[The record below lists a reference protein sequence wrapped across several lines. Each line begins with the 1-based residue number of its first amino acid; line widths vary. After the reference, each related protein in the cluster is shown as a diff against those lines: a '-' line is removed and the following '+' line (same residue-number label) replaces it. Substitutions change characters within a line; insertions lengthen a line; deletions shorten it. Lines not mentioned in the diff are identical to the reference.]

1 MNFRKIIY
9 IVEIFAVFGLSGAN
23 FKIAK
28 ISQSPFV
35 RPLNSISVPNPN
47 PPYGQNLVRDKY
59 SKLPINALT
68 EPETISVCAIR
79 VQFQLDS
86 TPTSTGTGQFVLEP
100 DSTQVFDPP
109 PHDKNYFET
118 HLDALARY
126 YYFVSHGKAIVR
138 YTVFPENDTSSYT
151 LPDSMGYYGPDSWFG
166 NDLGARLGGFFTDA
180 ILLAD
185 SLDTIDWCDYDVVII
200 FHAGSDWQDDVAS
213 FYPDYAEYYPDI
225 FIPSPDDLPTAF
237 IVMPEPV
244 VACVDRGVVMPESP
258 SQDGQLVV
266 LNGILAHE
274 FGHAAFGL
282 IDLYSTYDFYPAVGY
297 FSIMDSGHNIAVA
310 LIDSASG
317 DTFVVSGVLPVYP
330 MAWERAYI
338 GWENVFNLTESTN
351 AFNLRACEMPLDTTD
366 SSSTIAKI
374 PIDEFEYYL
383 LENRKAEIWSYDDDI
398 AIKQDSATG
407 VIEGIQVNNEYVGAY
422 DYLLPSSGMLVWRVD
437 ERVAY
442 GDYDDNGTNNFED
455 NELQWN
461 WQHPFIQLIEAD
473 GIQNIGML
481 NDEYF
486 LGSAEDYFD
495 WPNNTH
501 FGPNTEPSSNSW
513 NGSYTGID
521 ISDISKADTVM
532 TFSFQYVGPHLI
544 WEKTV
549 GFPLDDE
556 LTAVDIDGDSISE
569 IIGTTN
575 GMVFIWRTDGSQM
588 LDNTDSVGLII
599 YDGDTLAYPLP
610 IVFEL
615 DTNCTSVSVGDIF
628 NDGTQELVLGDDAGN
643 LWMLYPDTTG
653 NRFPAVTGFPVNLGG
668 SIKVPPVIISDINGD
683 GIREII
689 VGTDDGILTVMSGSS
704 IYWQYNMRG
713 KFIGAFKLPDDRIGA
728 IAQQTLGRLYIFSS
742 DGEFLV
748 QKDLP
753 VGDLN
758 TPAVAIRDDDTLII
772 LTSKGVTNE
781 TGGSITT
788 SPAPVGKPLPNGEPE
803 GELLIIDT
811 QGEIVDGFPVELYNE
826 PSTPVLANGI
836 DIWSSSDSDGDIVRG
851 DRRFEIVFT
860 ADTLLYCYHDN
871 GAPCENFP
879 IVLYDDNFVS
889 SPAIADFDGDSR
901 IDIIAVSENSRLYAF
916 KFDGEL
922 IGNYPLAVGESD
934 IMPVAINVDRT
945 DISGNISL
953 FIGSYQGILYRWD
966 GFGDECFG
974 EEWGQFGLSSYYNRV
989 WYAPYLSNSSLTNR
1003 GLVEFYNY
1011 PNPVKDITYFRYILT
1026 NSGDVELTIYNEN
1039 GTIIKKFK
1047 DNAEKDVPNEIM
1059 WNTAGVSSGIYIAI
1073 LSAKFDDKTETK
1085 KQVLA
1090 VIK

>member
-9 IVEIFAVFGLSGAN
+9 IFTISILCTISYADFKVGKVF
-23 FKIAK
+23 
-28 ISQSPFV
+28 QSPLA

-47 PPYGQNLVRDKY
+47 PPYGRNLVRDKFT
-59 SKLPINALT
+59 KLPINALT
-68 EPETISVCAIR
+68 EPETIKVCAIR
-79 VQFQLDS
+79 VQFQPDS
-86 TPTSTGTGQFVLEP
+86 TPTSTGTGQFVLTP

-109 PHDKNYFET
+109 PHDRKYFEA
-118 HLDALARY
+118 HLSALARY
-126 YYFVSHGKAIVR
+126 YYFVSHGKAIVK
-138 YTVFPENDTSSYT
+138 YTVFPENDTLSYT

-166 NDLGARLGGFFTDA
+166 NDLSARLSGFFTDA

-185 SLDTIDWCDYDVVII
+185 SLDTIDWCDYDVIII

-213 FYPDYAEYYPDI
+213 FYPDYAEYYPDV

-237 IVMPEPV
+237 ITLPEPV
-244 VACVDRGVVMPESP
+244 VACVDRGIVMPESP

-282 IDLYSTYDFYPAVGY
+282 VDLYSTYDFYPAVGY
-297 FSIMDSGHNIAVA
+297 FSLMDSGHNISVA

-317 DTFVVSGVLPVYP
+317 DTFIVSGVLPVYP

-338 GWENVFNLTESTN
+338 GWENVFDLTEPIED
-351 AFNLRACEMPLDTTD
+351 FNLRACEMPLDTTD
-366 SSSTIAKI
+366 SSATIVKI
-374 PIDEFEYYL
+374 PVDEFEYYL
-383 LENRKAEIWSYDDDI
+383 LENRKSELWSRDDDV

-407 VIEGIQVNNEYVGAY
+407 VIQGIQVNGDYVGAY
-422 DYLLPSSGMLVWRVD
+422 DYLLPSSGMLIWRVD
-437 ERVAY
+437 ERIAY

-455 NELQWN
+455 NELQWD
-461 WQHPFIQLIEAD
+461 WTHQFIRLMEAD

-481 NDEYF
+481 QDEYF
-486 LGSAEDYFD
+486 FGSADDYFN

-501 FGPNTEPSSNSW
+501 FGPNTDPSSNSW

-532 TFSFQYVGPHLI
+532 TFSFDYVGPHLC
-544 WEKTV
+544 WERTV
-549 GFPLDDE
+549 GFPLDNE
-556 LTAVDIDGDSISE
+556 LTAADIDGDSISE
-569 IIGTTN
+569 IIGTSN
-575 GMVFIWRTDGSQM
+575 GMVFVWRADGSQI
-588 LDNTDSVGLII
+588 LNNTDSVGLII
-599 YDGDTLAYPLP
+599 YDGDTVSYPLP

-628 NDGTQELVLGDDAGN
+628 NDGTQELVFGDDAGN
-643 LWMLYPDTTG
+643 LWMLSPDTTG
-653 NRFPAVTGFPVNLGG
+653 NRFPVVSGFPINFG
-668 SIKVPPVIISDINGD
+668 SPIEVTPVITSDINGD
-683 GIREII
+683 GSREVI
-689 VGTDDGILTVMSGSS
+689 VGTNDGMLTVMSGTS
-704 IYWQYNMRG
+704 IYWQYNLRG
-713 KFIGAFKLPDDRIGA
+713 EFIGAFKLPDGRIGA
-728 IAQQTLGRLYIFSS
+728 IAQQNYGRLYIFSS
-742 DGEFLV
+742 DGELLV
-748 QKDLP
+748 RKDLP

-758 TPAVAIRDDDTLII
+758 VPAVAIRDDDTLII
-772 LTSKGVTNE
+772 LTSKGITNE
-781 TGGSITT
+781 TDGSITT
-788 SPAPVGKPLPNGEPE
+788 SPAPVGKPLPDGEPE

-811 QGEIVDGFPVELYNE
+811 QGEIADGFPVELFDE
-826 PSTPVLANGI
+826 PSAPVLANGI

-851 DRRFEIVFT
+851 DRRFEIIFT

-889 SPAIADFDGDSR
+889 SPAIADFDGDYR
-901 IDIIAVSENSRLYAF
+901 TDIIAVSENSRLYAF

-934 IMPVAINVDRT
+934 IMPVAVNVDRT

-966 GFGDECFG
+966 GFGKERFG
-974 EEWGQFGLSSYYNRV
+974 EEWGQFGLSSYYSRV
-989 WYAPYLSNSSLTNR
+989 WFAPYLSNSSLTNR

-1047 DNAEKDVPNEIM
+1047 DNAEKDVPNENM

-1073 LSAKFDDKTETK
+1073 LSAKFDGKTETK
-1085 KQVLA
+1085 RQVLA